1 MKIINHKPIII
12 IGAGGHAKV
21 LIEVLRLCELK
32 ILGLLDI
39 NKTKGD
45 LFCGVQVLG
54 NDEDI
59 SNFSPDEVVLVNAVG
74 SFSGSDLRCKVAKIF
89 RDKGY
94 SFKSTIHPA
103 SIVASDVSIEE
114 GVQIMAACVL
124 QPGVQIGM
132 DSIINTGVIVDH
144 DCIVGKNCHLSPGV
158 TLSGGVQIC
167 DHVHIGTGTSIIQNK
182 IIGANSVIAAA
193 SVVYHDVPE
202 NVTYIQSR
210 QKTQTINRG

>member
-59 SNFSPDEVVLVNAVG
+59 VNFSPDEVVLVNAVG
-74 SFSGSDLRCKVAKIF
+74 SFPGNDLRCKVAKIF

-94 SFKSTIHPA
+94 SFESIIHPA
-103 SIVASDVSIEE
+103 SIVASGVSIEE

-144 DCIVGKNCHLSPGV
+144 DCLVGKNCHLSPGV

-193 SVVYHDVPE
+193 SVVFHDVPE

-210 QKTQTINRG
+210 HETQTINRG